1 MYITTVIKAQPVK
14 QMSFEDMF
22 TMMVTNNWM
31 QNPTISDKA
40 VPAHKDYT
48 RTWHCQKLSPAI
60 RAGCNVNRLI
70 SILRDFNIKHA
81 DLLNTDLSS
90 HYSTFYIPKAS
101 GGWREINAPDDHISL
116 AHTELRTIFEVY
128 FYARHHANA
137 YAYINGRST
146 VDAVAQHQ
154 RNESK
159 WFLKTD
165 LSGFFPSTTP
175 EFVFHML
182 SIQYPFA
189 LVCETSEGAE
199 ELKKA
204 LSICFLNGGLPMGT
218 KISPM
223 LTNLIMIPFD
233 FELSKWLRSW
243 QLPKN
248 TNDGVGRKFVYTRYA
263 DDMYISC
270 GVGFDQEIILEH
282 IRALF
287 RQFEAPYIIKPEK
300 THYGSIAGKNYI
312 LGIMLNK
319 DNRMTIGYK
328 KQRNIAAMIFNYMT
342 AKQNGTQPELGF
354 LQYLNGMLSY
364 YKSVDEIGCNVLLDK
379 YGKKFNCNILETIG
393 KDIAMA

>member
-1 MYITTVIKAQPVK
+1 MYITTFIKAQPVK
-14 QMSFEDMF
+14 QLSFEDMF
-22 TMMVTNNWM
+22 TMMVTNNWIE
-31 QNPTISDKA
+31 NPTLTTKA
-40 VPAHKDYT
+40 TPSHKGYT
-48 RTWHCQKLSPAI
+48 RTWHCRTLSPVI
-60 RAGCNVNRLI
+60 QAGCNVNRLI
-70 SILRDFNIKHA
+70 KILRDFNAEYDELI
-81 DLLNTDLSS
+81 NSDLST
-90 HYSTFYIPKAS
+90 HYSTFYIPKSS
-101 GGWREINAPDDHISL
+101 GGWREINAPDEQISI
-116 AHTELRTIFEVY
+116 AHVELRTIFETY

-137 YAYINGRST
+137 YAYITGRST

-175 EFVFHML
+175 EFVFNML
-182 SIQYPFA
+182 AIQYPFC
-189 LVCETSEGAE
+189 LVCSTPDGVE

-233 FELSKWLRSW
+233 YELSKWLRS
-243 QLPKN
+243 QQEPEN
-248 TNDGVGRKFVYTRYA
+248 SYDGYGRKFVYTRYA

-270 GVGFDQEIILEH
+270 GIGFSQQVILNEIRE
-282 IRALF
+282 LF
-287 RQFEAPYIIKPEK
+287 RRFQAPYIIKPEK

-328 KQRNIAAMIFNYMT
+328 KQRNIAAMIFNYLT
-342 AKQNGTQPELGF
+342 AKQNGTPADLGF
-354 LQYLNGMLSY
+354 LQYLNGLIAY
-364 YKSVDEIGCNVLLDK
+364 YKSVDEVGCNVLLNK
-379 YGKKFNCNILETIG
+379 YGKKFSCNVLESIS

>member
-22 TMMVTNNWM
+22 TMMVTNNWV
-31 QNPTISDKA
+31 QNPTIAEKA
-40 VPAHKDYT
+40 VPTHKDYT
-48 RTWHCQKLSPAI
+48 RTWHCYDLSPVI

-70 SILRDFNIKHA
+70 SILRDFNTKYA
-81 DLLNTDLSS
+81 DLLDADLSS
-90 HYSTFYIPKAS
+90 HYSKFFIPKAS
-101 GGWREINAPDDHISL
+101 GGWREINAPDERISL
-116 AHTELRTIFEVY
+116 AHAELRTIFEVY

-137 YAYINGRST
+137 YAYVTGRST

-175 EFVFHML
+175 EFVFRML
-182 SIQYPFA
+182 SIQYPFV
-189 LVCETSEGAE
+189 LVCESSEGVE

-204 LSICFLNGGLPMGT
+204 LSICFLNNGLPMGT

-233 FELSKWLRSW
+233 YELSKWLRS
-243 QLPKN
+243 QKN
-248 TNDGVGRKFVYTRYA
+248 PENAVDGVGRKFVYTRYA

-270 GVGFDQEIILEH
+270 GIGFDQQVILNQ

-287 RQFEAPYIIKPEK
+287 RRFNAPYVIKPEK
-300 THYGSIAGKNYI
+300 THYGSSAGRNYI

-328 KQRNIAAMIFNYMT
+328 KQRNIAAMIFNYLT
-342 AKQNGTQPELGF
+342 AKQNDTPQDLGF
-354 LQYLNGMLSY
+354 LQYLNGMISY
-364 YKSVDEIGCNVLLDK
+364 YKSVDEVGCNVLLDK
-379 YGKKFNCNILETIG
+379 YGKKFNCNVLETIG